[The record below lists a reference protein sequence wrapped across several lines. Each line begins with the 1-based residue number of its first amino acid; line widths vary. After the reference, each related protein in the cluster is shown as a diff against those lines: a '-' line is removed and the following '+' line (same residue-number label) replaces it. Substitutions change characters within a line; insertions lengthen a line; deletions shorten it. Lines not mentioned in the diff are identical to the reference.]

1 MNEKQRVAVFD
12 PESGDLRRLPLNKLK
27 GQATL
32 ISSGSYVDNLML
44 ASDFEKVEVPQWR
57 RHFDVYTSNDL
68 GNPSGEGHPTY
79 SRNDTEGRGFLAR
92 LYYSLLGIASNVQ
105 RAVSAKYRTLYIGA
119 MPEY

>member
-12 PESGDLRRLPLNKLK
+12 PKSGDLRILPLNKLK

-32 ISSGSYVDNLML
+32 ISSDSYVDNPML
-44 ASDFEKVEVPQWR
+44 ASDFEKVEVPKWR

-68 GNPSGEGHPTY
+68 GNPSGEGQPTY
-79 SRNDTEGRGFLAR
+79 SRNDTEGRSFLAR
-92 LYYSLLGIASNVQ
+92 LYYSRLGIASNVQ
-105 RAVSAKYRTLYIGA
+105 RAVSAKHRTLYIGE